1 MSTIGENIK
10 KLRKDKNMTQTA
22 LAEYTGE
29 NRSIISRWENDLTA
43 PSLLQAQKICAALN
57 VSLDQLARG
66 EVDETV
72 PLKSQDVNKDQSREY
87 FEVTAFTILA
97 GMVGM
102 WGLVPGVYALYTAI
116 RQRMRGYIIF
126 TDLLIVINSICLV
139 IEKRY

>member
-10 KLRKDKNMTQTA
+10 KLRKDRNMTQTA
-22 LAEYTGE
+22 FAEITGE
-29 NRSIISRWENDLTA
+29 NRTIISRWENDLTV
-43 PSLLQAQKICAALN
+43 PSLPQAQKICAALN

-72 PLKSQDVNKDQSREY
+72 PLKSRDVNKDQRREY
-87 FEVTAFTILA
+87 FEVTAFIVLA
-97 GMVGM
+97 GMIGI
-102 WGLVPGVYALYTAI
+102 WGFVPGVYALYTAA

-126 TDLLIVINSICLV
+126 TDLLIVINSICLM